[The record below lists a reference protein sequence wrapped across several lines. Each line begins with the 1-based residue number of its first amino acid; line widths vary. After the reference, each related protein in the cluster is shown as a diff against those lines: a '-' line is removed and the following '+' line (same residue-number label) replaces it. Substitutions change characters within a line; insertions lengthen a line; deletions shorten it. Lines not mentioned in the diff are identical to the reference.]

1 MSTTAGGT
9 DDIVTTEDVVV
20 LNRAVVAR
28 AAAFARV
35 TGTALLVVAGLAL
48 AAWVWVLVRQQ
59 QAAEDSL
66 VFVPTGDDLTVGQ
79 RVDLF
84 VNTLA
89 YLVYAAVTGGVS
101 MGLRLLADYT
111 VARTGGSLTGFEP
124 GDRLPDPEPERD
136 DYVPPPVPLP
146 PEA

>member
-1 MSTTAGGT
+1 MSATGSGT
-9 DDIVTTEDVVV
+9 DDIVTAEDVVV
-20 LNRAVVAR
+20 LNRAVVSR

-35 TGTALLVVAGLAL
+35 TATALLVVAGLAL

-89 YLVYAAVTGGVS
+89 YLVYAAVTGGVGV
-101 MGLRLLADYT
+101 GLRLLADYA

-124 GDRLPDPEPERD
+124 GDRLPDPEPGRD
-136 DYVPPPVPLP
+136 GYVPPPVPSP

>member
-1 MSTTAGGT
+1 MSTTAGAT

-28 AAAFARV
+28 AAVFARMA
-35 TGTALLVVAGLAL
+35 GTAMLVVAGVAL

-89 YLVYAAVTGGVS
+89 YLVYAAVTGGVGV
-101 MGLRLLADYT
+101 GLRLLSDYA

-124 GDRLPDPEPERD
+124 GDTLPDPDPERD
-136 DYVPPPVPLP
+136 DYAPPSALAP
-146 PEA
+146 

>member
-1 MSTTAGGT
+1 MSATGSGT
-9 DDIVTTEDVVV
+9 DDIVTAEDVVV
-20 LNRAVVAR
+20 LNRAVVSR

-35 TGTALLVVAGLAL
+35 TATALLVVAGLAL

-89 YLVYAAVTGGVS
+89 YLVYAAVTGGVGV
-101 MGLRLLADYT
+101 GLRLLADYA

-136 DYVPPPVPLP
+136 DYVPPAVPSP

>member
-1 MSTTAGGT
+1 MTMTAGGT

-28 AAAFARV
+28 AAVFARMA
-35 TGTALLVVAGLAL
+35 GTVMLVVAGIAL

-89 YLVYAAVTGGVS
+89 YLVYAAVTGGVGI
-101 MGLRLLADYT
+101 GLRLLSDYA

-124 GDRLPDPEPERD
+124 GDTLPDPDPERD
-136 DYVPPPVPLP
+136 DYAPPPSLAP
-146 PEA
+146 